1 MHEPRFEQILGVR
14 FFNGPGT
21 DALEFIS
28 RKGGYT
34 VVPAAPALANI
45 DRDQDYR
52 RALVESDLA
61 IADSGFMVLLWRI
74 LHRRKVVR
82 TSGLRYLQL
91 LLDRREI
98 REPGRLFLVL
108 PSEMARTKA
117 LKLLRSGGFEIAAAN
132 THVAPIYGCDV
143 ADHQMVSI
151 LNASQPP
158 HVIIGIGGGVQE
170 KLGFYLRENLAY
182 RPAVHC
188 IGAALGFLT
197 GDQKP
202 IPGWADRFY
211 LGWFLRL
218 IRQPKLFAK
227 RFLRAFELPWLIL
240 KYGEKLPPLKR
251 GRRSKVG
258 GQ

>member
-14 FFNGPGT
+14 FFNGSGT
-21 DALEFIS
+21 VALEFIS
-28 RKGGYT
+28 C
-34 VVPAAPALANI
+34 N
-45 DRDQDYR
+45 
-52 RALVESDLA
+52 
-61 IADSGFMVLLWRI
+61 
-74 LHRRKVVR
+74 
-82 TSGLRYLQL
+82 
-91 LLDRREI
+91 
-98 REPGRLFLVL
+98 
-108 PSEMARTKA
+108 
-117 LKLLRSGGFEIAAAN
+117 GGFKLVSTINRRN
-132 THVAPIYGCDV
+132 T
-143 ADHQMVSI
+143 
-151 LNASQPP
+151 P
-158 HVIIGIGGGVQE
+158 HLIIGISGGVQE

>member
-1 MHEPRFEQILGVR
+1 MNSNPDA
-14 FFNGPGT
+14 GP
-21 DALEFIS
+21 E
-28 RKGGYT
+28 
-34 VVPAAPALANI
+34 VVIEGDTYIASI
-45 DRDQDYR
+45 YR
-52 RALVESDLA
+52 S
-61 IADSGFMVLLWRI
+61 
-74 LHRRKVVR
+74 
-82 TSGLRYLQL
+82 
-91 LLDRREI
+91 
-98 REPGRLFLVL
+98 
-108 PSEMARTKA
+108 
-117 LKLLRSGGFEIAAAN
+117 N
-132 THVAPIYGCDV
+132 V
-143 ADHQMVSI
+143 ADHQLVSI
-151 LNASQPP
+151 LKVSQPA

-258 GQ
+258 GSDQ